1 MSQGLAAIRVRC
13 FQGSKLEHASRV
25 CVCVMCTTSGDRGNK
40 EQYRNVEGTYTHTQ
54 WTHKSTQTCDIVKKS
69 GLHNERERE
78 RVMSKDCV
86 WDHKGSLNCTTGTVK
101 SSHSRK
107 NQWKKI
113 NVILQNFYVKKQPYI
128 IFNVN
133 LHS

>member
-1 MSQGLAAIRVRC
+1 MSQGLAANRVRC

-40 EQYRNVEGTYTHTQ
+40 EQYRNVEGTYTHTMN
-54 WTHKSTQTCDIVKKS
+54 TQKHANVWYREKK

-78 RVMSKDCV
+78 RFTSKDCV

-107 NQWKKI
+107 NQWKKW
-113 NVILQNFYVKKQPYI
+113 NFTK
-128 IFNVN
+128 
-133 LHS
+133 L